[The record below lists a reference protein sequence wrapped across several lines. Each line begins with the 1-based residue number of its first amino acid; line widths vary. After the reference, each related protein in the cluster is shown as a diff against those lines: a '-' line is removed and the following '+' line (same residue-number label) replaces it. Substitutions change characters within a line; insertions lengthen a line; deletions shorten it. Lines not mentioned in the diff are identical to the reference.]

1 MLNYSCL
8 RLASKVTA
16 GNARNHA
23 GTFRKKAKLFHVIP
37 GTPVT
42 PAEKLKEQRYR
53 FGQDRLTRRP
63 EFLPGRNVRMDPS
76 TYTLY
81 ATVKGVVSIRTSS
94 INPSYKWLDV
104 EPDIQKVRQSGLMR
118 TALDRQ
124 ERASYLVPQNLH
136 YKEEWDTFREKNW
149 RERVMKTIP
158 ATERFKDPNLFTRGV
173 VPVLEPLN
181 HYYYE

>member
-1 MLNYSCL
+1 MLHYSGC

-63 EFLPGRNVRMDPS
+63 EYLPGRNVCMDPN

-94 INPSYKWLDV
+94 INPAYKWLDV
-104 EPDIQKVRQSGLMR
+104 EPDIQKVCQSNLMR
-118 TALDRQ
+118 AALELQ
-124 ERASYLVPQNLH
+124 ENASYLTPQNPH
-136 YKEEWDTFREKNW
+136 YKEEWDNFREPNW
-149 RERVMKTIP
+149 RERVMRKVP

-173 VPVLEPLN
+173 VPLLEPLN

>member
-1 MLNYSCL
+1 MLHYSSL

-23 GTFRKKAKLFHVIP
+23 GTFRKKAKEFHVIP

-63 EFLPGRNVRMDPS
+63 EFLPGRNVRMDPN

-81 ATVKGVVSIRTSS
+81 ATVKGVVSIRTSR
-94 INPSYKWLDV
+94 INSAWKWLDV
-104 EPDIQKVRQSGLMR
+104 EPDIQKVRQSNVMR
-118 TALDRQ
+118 AALDLQ
-124 ERASYLVPQNLH
+124 GRASYFASQNPH
-136 YKEEWDTFREKNW
+136 YKEEWDSFTEPHW
-149 RERVMKTIP
+149 RERIMEKKP
-158 ATERFKDPNLFTRGV
+158 SWERFKDPNLLTRGV
-173 VPVLEPLN
+173 VPALEPLRSYN
-181 HYYYE
+181 YE

>member
-1 MLNYSCL
+1 MLHYSWC

-23 GTFRKKAKLFHVIP
+23 GTFRKKAKVFHVIP

-63 EFLPGRNVRMDPS
+63 EFLPGRNVRMDPN

-81 ATVKGVVSIRTSS
+81 ATVKGVVSIRTSR
-94 INPSYKWLDV
+94 INSAYKWLDV
-104 EPDIQKVRQSGLMR
+104 EPDIQKVRQSNVMHS
-118 TALDRQ
+118 ALDLKG
-124 ERASYLVPQNLH
+124 RASYFTSRNPH
-136 YKEEWDTFREKNW
+136 YKEEWDSFAEAHW
-149 RERVMKTIP
+149 RERIMKKKP
-158 ATERFKDPNLFTRGV
+158 SWERFKDPNLFTRGV
-173 VPVLEPLN
+173 IPALEPLCS
-181 HYYYE
+181 YYYE